1 MRIELTYETLV
12 ERLSIVGKYAFNEL
26 ILSLKFNKFIINKME
41 AK

>member
-26 ILSLKFNKFIINKME
+26 ILSE
-41 AK
+41 